1 MNLKKYL
8 LLSLVLSPILSSASP
23 AQVNCKDYT
32 SLSTH
37 AMLQCGDQELQ
48 RYDRQLNS
56 AYKQLIH
63 KLPPE
68 ERTRLKK
75 AEKAW
80 IAYRD
85 LECNFEGFEMRD
97 GSGEALLVQGCLVVQ
112 TKNRLKELRQILKDS
127 FQD

>member
-1 MNLKKYL
+1 MNLTKHL
-8 LLSLVLSPILSSASP
+8 LLLFLLSPMLSSASP
-23 AQVNCKDYT
+23 SHVNCKDYT

-37 AMLQCGDQELQ
+37 AMLQCEDTKLH

-56 AYKQLIH
+56 AYKKLMH

-68 ERTRLKK
+68 ERTRLKR

-85 LECNFEGFEMRD
+85 AECSFEGFEMRG
-97 GSGEALLVQGCLVVQ
+97 GSGEALLTQGCLIVK
-112 TKNRLKELRQILKDS
+112 TKYRLQELRQMLKNS
-127 FQD
+127 FQN

>member
-8 LLSLVLSPILSSASP
+8 LLPLLLSPMLSSANS
-23 AQVNCKDYT
+23 AQVNCKDYA

-37 AMLQCGDQELQ
+37 AMLQCEDKDLQ

-56 AYKQLIH
+56 AYKQLMH

-80 IAYRD
+80 IVYRD
-85 LECNFEGFEMRD
+85 LECNFEGFEMRG

-112 TKNRLKELRQILKDS
+112 TKNRLKELRQVLKDS

>member
-8 LLSLVLSPILSSASP
+8 LLPFLLSPMLSNASP

-37 AMLQCGDQELQ
+37 EMLQCEDQELQ
-48 RYDRQLNS
+48 HYDRQLNS
-56 AYKQLIH
+56 VYKQLMH

-68 ERTRLKK
+68 ERARLKK

-85 LECNFEGFEMRD
+85 LECDFEGFEMRG
-97 GSGEALLVQGCLVVQ
+97 GSGEALLIQGCLVVK
-112 TKNRLKELRQILKDS
+112 TKNRLKELRQILK
-127 FQD
+127 